1 MLQQLV
7 ITLREGV
14 EAALMIAIA
23 LAYLRKI
30 GRTDLFR
37 VVYTA
42 LLSALGVSLLGA
54 VLITKLQINDDRYEG
69 WLMLVAS
76 IFVVSMVYWMA
87 RAAKRLKHDI
97 ENRLGQ
103 LEASAVGLFF
113 FVFFMVLREGVETV
127 LILSAVSLSSSSEV
141 WAWLGSVLGLS
152 LAVLFGVAFVKGS
165 IRINLQRF
173 FRITTIILIV
183 IAGQLMLTGIHEL
196 SEAGVFPSSRR
207 EMALVGP
214 IVRNDVF
221 FFVVILGLAGLLL
234 LRQRRQ
240 TTAATVESTAARR
253 KSLWEARRER
263 LWSGLAYTSAFL
275 FLVLIAA
282 DYVYARS
289 VRTLSPAI
297 PVTVNGGDV
306 RIPLDQVA
314 DGNLHR
320 YVAATPDGPVR
331 FFAVRRPDGSIAT
344 ALDACMICG
353 AKGYYQNGAQV
364 YCRNCDAPVN
374 IASLGIEG
382 GCNPIPLGAMREG
395 GELVIPLTRL
405 TEAAPHFKDAGQ

>member
-42 LLSALGVSLLGA
+42 LLSAVGVSLLGA
-54 VLITKLQINDDRYEG
+54 LFITRLHISDDRYEG

-76 IFVVSMVYWMA
+76 VFVVSMVYWMA
-87 RAAKRLKHDI
+87 RAAKRLKREI
-97 ENRLGQ
+97 EDRLGQ

-127 LILSAVSLSSSSEV
+127 LILSAVSLSSSAEV
-141 WAWLGSVLGLS
+141 WAWLGSVLGLG

-165 IRINLQRF
+165 IRIDLQRF
-173 FRITTIILIV
+173 FRITTIILVV
-183 IAGQLMLTGIHEL
+183 IAGQLLLTGVHEL

-240 TTAATVESTAARR
+240 ALTAATSTVARR
-253 KSLWEARRER
+253 KSQWEARRER
-263 LWSGLAYTSAFL
+263 FWSTLAYGSAFL

-289 VRTLSPAI
+289 VRELSPAV
-297 PVTVNGGDV
+297 PVAVSGGAV
-306 RIPLDQVA
+306 RIPLEQVA

-331 FFAVRRPDGSIAT
+331 FFAVRRPDGTIAT

-374 IASLGIEG
+374 IASLGTEG
-382 GCNPIPLGAMREG
+382 GCNPIPLGALRDG
-395 GELVIPLTRL
+395 GDLVIPLQRL
-405 TEAAPHFKDAGQ
+405 TEAAPRFKSSP